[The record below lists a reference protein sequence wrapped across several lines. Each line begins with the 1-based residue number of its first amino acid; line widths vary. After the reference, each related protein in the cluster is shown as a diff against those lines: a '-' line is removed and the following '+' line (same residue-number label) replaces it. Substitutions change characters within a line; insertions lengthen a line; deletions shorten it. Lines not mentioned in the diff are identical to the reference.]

1 METNYEFGTKDFE
14 EILKRIQQ
22 DETSSFKDVNFTENN
37 SSGFGEENNLMNDIE
52 ELSKNNIF
60 QDNSFVEESTRNKS
74 SCGCNDNND
83 INDIGCSDNNGII
96 DCRKWYERGLRAG
109 LEKGYIKGYECGRQQ
124 GRREGFREGYA
135 RGIARA
141 QELARA
147 SYERGYRQGYNAGYN
162 AGYRAGYQKGYQKGC
177 RVGYQRGV
185 RVGFQNGL
193 RQGYENAYREI
204 LNCLNNARQRTS
216 NLSNNSGTR
225 NGCWRS
231 VT

>member
-22 DETSSFKDVNFTENN
+22 DETSSFQDVNFTENN

-52 ELSKNNIF
+52 ELNKNNIF
-60 QDNSFVEESTRNKS
+60 QDNSFVEESTRNQS

-83 INDIGCSDNNGII
+83 INDIGCGDNNGII

-147 SYERGYRQGYNAGYN
+147 SYERGYRQGYNAGY
-162 AGYRAGYQKGYQKGC
+162 RAGYQKGYQNGC

-204 LNCLNNARQRTS
+204 LNCLNNARQRTN
-216 NLSNNSGTR
+216 NLSNNSCTR

>member
-52 ELSKNNIF
+52 ELNKNNIF

-147 SYERGYRQGYNAGYN
+147 SYERGYRQGYNAGY
-162 AGYRAGYQKGYQKGC
+162 RAGYQKGYQKGC

>member
-22 DETSSFKDVNFTENN
+22 DETSSFQDVNFTENN

-147 SYERGYRQGYNAGYN
+147 SYERGYRQGYNAGY
-162 AGYRAGYQKGYQKGC
+162 RAGYQKDIKKVAG
-177 RVGYQRGV
+177 
-185 RVGFQNGL
+185 
-193 RQGYENAYREI
+193 
-204 LNCLNNARQRTS
+204 
-216 NLSNNSGTR
+216 
-225 NGCWRS
+225 
-231 VT
+231 

>member
-22 DETSSFKDVNFTENN
+22 DETSSFQDVKFTEKN
-37 SSGFGEENNLMNDIE
+37 SSGFEEENNLMNDIE

-60 QDNSFVEESTRNKS
+60 QDNSFVEESTRNQS

-135 RGIARA
+135 RGVARA

-147 SYERGYRQGYNAGYN
+147 SYERGYRQGYNAGY
-162 AGYRAGYQKGYQKGC
+162 RAGYQKGYQNGC
-177 RVGYQRGV
+177 RVGFQRGF

-204 LNCLNNARQRTS
+204 LNCLNNARQRT
-216 NLSNNSGTR
+216 NNCTR

>member
-147 SYERGYRQGYNAGYN
+147 SYERGYRQGYNAGY
-162 AGYRAGYQKGYQKGC
+162 RAGYQKGYQKGC

>member
-22 DETSSFKDVNFTENN
+22 DETSSFKDVNFTEDN
-37 SSGFGEENNLMNDIE
+37 SSGFEEESNLMSDIE
-52 ELSKNNIF
+52 ELSKSNIF
-60 QDNSFVEESTRNKS
+60 QDNSFVEESTRNQS

-83 INDIGCSDNNGII
+83 INNVGCCDNNGII
-96 DCRKWYERGLRAG
+96 DCRKWYERGLKAG

-124 GRREGFREGYA
+124 GRQEGFREGYA
-135 RGIARA
+135 KGVARA

-147 SYERGYRQGYNAGYN
+147 SFERGYRQGYNAGYK
-162 AGYRAGYQKGYQKGC
+162 AGYQKGYQNGC

-204 LNCLNNARQRTS
+204 LNCLNNARQRT
-216 NLSNNSGTR
+216 NNTGNNNNCTR